1 MTSTKR
7 LSESVMSRYRAY
19 IQNVATYSD
28 AEKILQNF
36 VVWCEPGFFCWMVYL
51 LPHHARY
58 ATRLVVWRPH
68 VVLQEAPRFR
78 TEVAG
83 SHIGPGAALGF
94 GIAGHLAGFTYG
106 IRRHIEI
113 AVIAAGTINGKFP
126 HAMTRLDHTGAADTG
141 CGGAV
146 FHPGRHLALEPAHP
160 RAIGGRVIEAPGP
173 AAGLPVT
180 PGSACTRIAGPHR
193 KIRIITTTAIEP
205 YLCARLR
212 REAKDSGNS

>member
-36 VVWCEPGFFCWMVYL
+36 VVWCEPGFFCWMVCL

-58 ATRLVVWRPH
+58 ATRLVVRRPH
-68 VVLQEAPRFR
+68 MVFQEAPRLG
-78 TEVAG
+78 TEITGPRV
-83 SHIGPGAALGF
+83 GPGAALGF
-94 GIAGHLAGFTYG
+94 AIASRLAGFTYW

-113 AVIAAGTINGKFP
+113 AIIAASTIDGKFT
-126 HAMTRLDHTGAADTG
+126 HTMTRLDHAGAADAG
-141 CGGAV
+141 CGAAV
-146 FHPGRHLALEPAHP
+146 FYPGRHLAFEPAY
-160 RAIGGRVIEAPGP
+160 RGMISARIIEAPGP
-173 AAGLPVT
+173 APGFAVT
-180 PGSACTRIAGPHR
+180 PGSACRRIGGPHR
-193 KIRIITTTAIEP
+193 KIRIITATAIEP

-212 REAKDSGNS
+212 REAKDNCNS